1 MTSQTEDAARLL
13 ALLPGDGTPRPNA
26 ELRRRL
32 DVPEDVYWRVRNKL
46 LEEGRVVKS
55 RGRGGRTA
63 LAVIEDEA
71 RANVSR
77 VRGWMVATVF
87 GIALVALVAAP
98 IYAVASW
105 GSERFI
111 WDVLTLVFGGITV
124 AAVALAMLIYKFQ
137 ADASNSEAQDQA
149 RILNRLQTLTR
160 QAVTSSV
167 DTRDIVQAMT
177 AAVNATDD
185 TDPVQDATCPEVDV
199 LTGATDESGDDAMV
213 TRVEHGA
220 YYQPPAIPL
229 RLLADLVNWWNSR
242 GETGRW
248 TLSRLVGGYRALNAS
263 GTFVGMPWILTFDNG
278 DGQVRS
284 FRITYS
290 GRQTGPSISELAED
304 GVWRDFGGSDD

>member
-1 MTSQTEDAARLL
+1 MTSHIEDSARLL
-13 ALLPGDGTPRPNA
+13 ALLPDDGTPRPNA
-26 ELRRRL
+26 ELRRQL
-32 DVPEDVYWRVRNKL
+32 DVPEDVYWRVRNEL
-46 LEEGRVVKS
+46 LEEGQVVKS

-63 LAVIEDEA
+63 LAVTEDDA

-77 VRGWMVATVF
+77 VRSWMVATVF
-87 GIALVALVAAP
+87 GIALVALVSAVV
-98 IYAVASW
+98 YAVASW
-105 GSERFI
+105 GSKRFI
-111 WDVLTLVFGGITV
+111 WDVLTLVFGAVTL

-137 ADASNSEAQDQA
+137 DDAANSEAQDQA
-149 RILNRLQTLTR
+149 RILNRIQTLTR

-167 DTRDIVQAMT
+167 DTRALVQKLSP
-177 AAVNATDD
+177 AVNATVD
-185 TDPVQDATCPEVDV
+185 TEPVQDATRPGVVAFAGEAD
-199 LTGATDESGDDAMV
+199 DSGDDAMT
-213 TRVEHGA
+213 TRVEHGE
-220 YYQPPAIPL
+220 YYQPPAISL

-242 GETGRW
+242 GETGQW

-290 GRQTGPSISELAED
+290 GRQRGPSISELAED